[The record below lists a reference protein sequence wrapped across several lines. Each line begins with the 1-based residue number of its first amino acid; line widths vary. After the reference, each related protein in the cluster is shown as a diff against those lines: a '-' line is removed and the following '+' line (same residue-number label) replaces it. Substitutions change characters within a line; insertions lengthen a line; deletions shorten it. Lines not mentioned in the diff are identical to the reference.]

1 MVEKYRIYENIENN
15 NLKKLLHTL
24 QSNTLFYKTDQTIIY
39 SLGNRDIIGIVEEG
53 TAKLIRFDFDG
64 KRTII
69 EEMSN
74 GDIFSDMFTS
84 STNSE
89 LSVVA
94 TTDCKV
100 TFIDYNELIKEC
112 KTNNKT
118 APILLDNLIKVM
130 SRKLIKRNERIEL
143 LTKRSIRSKLLHY
156 FETESKKEH
165 SKSFNLKYSYTD
177 LADYLSI
184 DRSAMMRELKNLK
197 DDKLIQD
204 VNKKI
209 TILY

>member
-1 MVEKYRIYENIENN
+1 
-15 NLKKLLHTL
+15 
-24 QSNTLFYKTDQTIIY
+24 
-39 SLGNRDIIGIVEEG
+39 
-53 TAKLIRFDFDG
+53 
-64 KRTII
+64 
-69 EEMSN
+69 
-74 GDIFSDMFTS
+74 
-84 STNSE
+84 
-89 LSVVA
+89 
-94 TTDCKV
+94 
-100 TFIDYNELIKEC
+100 
-112 KTNNKT
+112 
-118 APILLDNLIKVM
+118 M